1 MQATKKEGGWKRGP
15 DCAGLYTFR
24 QALILLGVKKFA
36 SPAVDA
42 ARASAE
48 RLPFRASGLIKSSAS
63 EANLK

>member
-1 MQATKKEGGWKRGP
+1 MRATKEEGGWKRGP

-36 SPAVDA
+36 PPAVYS

-48 RLPFRASGLIKSSAS
+48 RLLFRASGLIKSSAS